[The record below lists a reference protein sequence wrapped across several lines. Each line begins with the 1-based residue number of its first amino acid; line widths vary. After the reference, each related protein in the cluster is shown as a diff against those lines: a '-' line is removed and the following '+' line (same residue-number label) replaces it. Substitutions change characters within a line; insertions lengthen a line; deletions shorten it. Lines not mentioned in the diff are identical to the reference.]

1 MIEDK
6 IKKSIFYLLI
16 ETTKPFDSKAFI
28 EFYEIDL
35 TKNFKK
41 NLKPTQSINLEIYTF
56 DNENLLENATVTS
69 VNSHNYLSIYF
80 GSILTYIDLY
90 SNEIVFKIDFSERIL
105 NVEFFLS
112 PTNLFSNKLRN
123 LISMENTH
131 NLIALNN
138 LNDLILIKL
147 EKGKSYKIIKSSLRN
162 KSEMK
167 FESFKI
173 NKMQLIAFCKT
184 NSKLYGF
191 DLEQVLT
198 QNSFEKFKFQIQVIN
213 LSSYGFS
220 IDSCHFYT
228 IENKKNLK
236 FYEYSGA
243 KKTDEIALYY
253 EPQLIACS
261 RDFLTIAIKD
271 KRVIS
276 YLIMDKENLKESYE
290 KVNRLEIR

>member
-1 MIEDK
+1 M
-6 IKKSIFYLLI
+6 
-16 ETTKPFDSKAFI
+16 
-28 EFYEIDL
+28 
-35 TKNFKK
+35 
-41 NLKPTQSINLEIYTF
+41 
-56 DNENLLENATVTS
+56 
-69 VNSHNYLSIYF
+69 
-80 GSILTYIDLY
+80 
-90 SNEIVFKIDFSERIL
+90 
-105 NVEFFLS
+105 S

-123 LISMENTH
+123 LISLENTH

-162 KSEMK
+162 NSEMK

-191 DLEQVLT
+191 DLEQVLA
-198 QNSFEKFKFQIQVIN
+198 QSSFEKPKFQIQVIN
-213 LSSYGFS
+213 LNSYGFG
-220 IDSCHFYT
+220 IDTCHFYT

-236 FYEYSGA
+236 FYEYRGA
-243 KKTDEIALYY
+243 KKIAEIALYY

-290 KVNRLEIR
+290 KVKRLESR

>member
-105 NVEFFLS
+105 NVEFFFVTYKFILKQVKKL
-112 PTNLFSNKLRN
+112 NL
-123 LISMENTH
+123 
-131 NLIALNN
+131 
-138 LNDLILIKL
+138 D
-147 EKGKSYKIIKSSLRN
+147 GK
-162 KSEMK
+162 
-167 FESFKI
+167 
-173 NKMQLIAFCKT
+173 
-184 NSKLYGF
+184 
-191 DLEQVLT
+191 
-198 QNSFEKFKFQIQVIN
+198 
-213 LSSYGFS
+213 
-220 IDSCHFYT
+220 
-228 IENKKNLK
+228 
-236 FYEYSGA
+236 YS
-243 KKTDEIALYY
+243 
-253 EPQLIACS
+253 
-261 RDFLTIAIKD
+261 
-271 KRVIS
+271 
-276 YLIMDKENLKESYE
+276 
-290 KVNRLEIR
+290 